1 MGRKKSVDYS
11 PEEFQELLREER
23 QIRARMSRLKQM
35 IKRREEQIEEL
46 MKPVLEKESE
56 IRTIREE
63 LNELKDKIS
72 NMGFEFPSFRI
83 ENYVTKG
90 KSYFRGVWYVNSKKI
105 QHYIGSEK
113 IVEKVVSE
121 KYPGAKVKFELDKV
135 LDCYLKDL
143 QMSYWNNQYNSK
155 KSEQNLENYQ

>member
-11 PEEFQELLREER
+11 PEEFQELSREER
-23 QIRARMSRLKQM
+23 QIRGRMSTLNRM

-56 IRTIREE
+56 IKTIREE
-63 LNELKDKIS
+63 LNGLKEQISKI
-72 NMGFEFPSFRI
+72 GFEFPSFRI
-83 ENYVTKG
+83 ESYITKG
-90 KSYFRGVWYVNSKKI
+90 KSYYRGVWYVNSKKF
-105 QHYIGSEK
+105 QYYIGSEK
-113 IVEKVVSE
+113 IVQKVVSE
-121 KYPGAKVKFELDKV
+121 KYPGILVKNELDKV

-155 KSEQNLENYQ
+155 KSE